1 MADVVRTFELGDAD
15 VSVPLPDDA
24 GLTELEGLDAG
35 ARHLTWAPA
44 PGAHLMLSA
53 GTSPGHTAD
62 GLLAGEAERGS
73 GLQVESDAPAPQ
85 VAPGARRVAYSV
97 TRHHPRELREHR
109 RRRHRGRAGARRARA
124 QRPAVRPGRNAHLR
138 IGYRVEAEAPA
149 ELRARACRDP
159 RPRHVRPPR
168 CMNARSASR

>member
-97 TRHHPRELREHR
+97 TRHHPRELREI
-109 RRRHRGRAGARRARA
+109 AGGGTEVVPERD
-124 QRPAVRPGRNAHLR
+124 VRELSDLLFVPGGTQALR

-149 ELRARACRDP
+149 ELRARLAAILDRVT
-159 RPRHVRPPR
+159 VRPHD
-168 CMNARSASR
+168 A